1 MAKKPAVVNDEREEE
16 DDEPS
21 AELSAA
27 GKKKVL
33 SRKSN
38 IANSAG
44 VHDQLLDIFNA
55 VEQGFR
61 DQSHRSNDQL
71 DFWDIYNCNLT
82 SQQFYSGTSQI
93 FVPIV
98 HNAVNARK
106 TRYVNQ
112 IFPRSGRHIEV
123 TSSDDT
129 QPDAVT
135 ALLEHYIRRAKL
147 RTKVMPALMVNGDV
161 EGQYNLYVSWS
172 ETKRNVVWRDEEQ
185 PKFEDTDE
193 PNTVAEPVLNILEA
207 EIKEGFPLVEVIADA
222 DLLVLPQTADSLE
235 EAIASGGSVSLIR
248 RWGKGDVRR
257 MMREGWITKAAGREL
272 LAGIASMS
280 SMKPEDVNKAAKMVD
295 AAGIMRPDIN
305 GPTYAQIY
313 ETFSMVE
320 IGDDWRLCRA
330 FYGGEQRILG
340 AQRNPLWS
348 DKLPILSA
356 PVNKIQGAFKG
367 ISMIKPCATIQYA
380 ANDAVNE
387 AWDSAAYALMPIIMT
402 DPLKNPRIGSMVLS
416 LAAVW
421 ECDPQST
428 QFAEFPQLWQHGF
441 EMVSACKAEVQ
452 QTLSV
457 SPAAIAQG
465 QQGRLG
471 GAKPTQAEVAQS
483 QQVDILTTADAVTIV
498 EESILTPLLA
508 LFLEFDHQYRDREL
522 TVRSY
527 GQMGQKANMQEIPPV
542 QMDKRYVF
550 TWSGVEQAKNAQQ
563 IQQQIAMMNVLRGIP
578 PEQMKGYQINLV
590 PVIQNAVESAF
601 GPQIAPLVFVS
612 PADQA
617 PVPVMEENQLLSAGF
632 DVPVHPMD
640 DDLQHIQAH
649 MLLLQPQQG
658 ATGGTPNKK
667 KIQQHIM
674 LHVQQKAQKEQAAL
688 QAQQQAVMGAA
699 GGPPGAP
706 ALGAPPGGQPGMGPG
721 APGVPGGAGPGVAG
735 TPRQGAMPGQ
745 ATGGQG
751 PPGMI
756 HHDQLSDPSVMPRM
770 KVA

>member
-1 MAKKPAVVNDEREEE
+1 MAKSPAEVDEKLGE
-16 DDEPS
+16 DDDDT
-21 AELSAA
+21 ELDAA
-27 GKKKVL
+27 GKKAVE
-33 SRKSN
+33 SRKDN
-38 IANSAG
+38 LVNKAG
-44 VHDQLLDIFNA
+44 VNEQLLDLFA
-55 VEQGFR
+55 DVTQGFQ
-61 DQSHRSNDQL
+61 DQLHRSNDQM
-71 DFWDIYNCNLT
+71 DFWDIYNCQLT

-112 IFPRSGRHIEV
+112 MFPRSGRHIEV
-123 TSSDDT
+123 TSDDGT

-135 ALLEHYIRRAKL
+135 ALLEHYIRKAKL

-161 EGQYNLYVSWS
+161 EGQYSLYVSWS
-172 ETKRNVVWRDEEQ
+172 ETKRNVTWRDEDQ
-185 PKFEDTDE
+185 PEFEDTGE
-193 PNTVAEPVLNILEA
+193 PNTVAEPVLSIQQE
-207 EIKEGFPLVEVIADA
+207 EVKEGFPLVEVIADA
-222 DLLVLPQTADSLE
+222 DLLVLPTTADSTT
-235 EAIASGGSVSLIR
+235 EAIASGGSVSIIR
-248 RWGKGDVRR
+248 RWGKGDIRR
-257 MMREGWITKAAGREL
+257 MMRERWISKKAGREL
-272 LAGIASMS
+272 IAGITSLS
-280 SMKPEDVNKAAKMVD
+280 SRDPQHVDKSAKMVD
-295 AAGIMRPDIN
+295 AAGIMRPDMN
-305 GPTYAQIY
+305 GPAYAQVY
-313 ETFSMVE
+313 ETFSTLFVGGKW
-320 IGDDWRLCRA
+320 ILCRA
-330 FYGGEQRILG
+330 FYGGEQNLLG
-340 AQRNPLWS
+340 AHRNPLWS
-348 DKLPILSA
+348 DRLPIISA
-356 PVNKIQGAFKG
+356 PVNKLQGVFKG
-367 ISMIKPCATIQYA
+367 ISMIKPCATMQYA

-402 DPLKNPRIGSMVLS
+402 DPSKNPRIGSMVLS

-498 EESILTPLLA
+498 EEEMLSPLLA
-508 LFLEFDHQYRDREL
+508 LFLEFDHQYRDRKL

-527 GQMGQKANMQEIPPV
+527 GQMGQKANMQEIPPI

-550 TWSGVEQAKNAQQ
+550 TWSGVEQAKNAQM

-601 GPQIAPLVFVS
+601 GPQLGPLVFVS
-612 PADQA
+612 PQDQA
-617 PVPVMEENQLLSAGF
+617 PVPAMTENELLAAGF
-632 DVPVHPMD
+632 DVPTHPQD
-640 DDLQHIQAH
+640 DDAMHIQAH
-649 MLLLQPQQG
+649 MTLLQPQAG
-658 ATGGTPNKK
+658 ATGGISNKK

-674 LHVQQKAQKEQAAL
+674 LHVQQQAQKQAAAL
-688 QAQQQAVMGAA
+688 QAQQAAVMGAA
-699 GGPPGAP
+699 GGPPGLGGPP
-706 ALGAPPGGQPGMGPG
+706 AAAGQPGMVPG
-721 APGVPGGAGPGVAG
+721 AVGVPGGAGPGVAG
-735 TPRQGAMPGQ
+735 TPRQGAQPGQ

-756 HHDQLSDPSVMPRM
+756 HQDQMSDPSVMPRL
-770 KVA
+770 KAV

>member
-1 MAKKPAVVNDEREEE
+1 VAKKPATEREE
-16 DDEPS
+16 DDEEDDDV
-21 AELSAA
+21 ELDPKSEKKVSDRKADISGAA
-27 GKKKVL
+27 GVK
-33 SRKSN
+33 
-38 IANSAG
+38 
-44 VHDQLLDIFNA
+44 DQLLDIFHD

-61 DQSHRSNDQL
+61 DQIKRSNDQL
-71 DFWDIYNCNLT
+71 DYWDIYNCNLT

-93 FVPIV
+93 YVPIV

-123 TSSDDT
+123 TSDDGT
-129 QPDAVT
+129 QPDGVT
-135 ALLEHYIRRAKL
+135 ALLEHYIRKAKL
-147 RTKVMPALMVNGDV
+147 RTKVMPPLMVNGDV

-172 ETKRNVVWRDEEQ
+172 ETKRNVVWRSEETPEDEEG
-185 PKFEDTDE
+185 DA
-193 PNTVAEPVLNILEA
+193 PNMAMEPVQTINEE
-207 EIKEGFPLVEVIADA
+207 EIKEGFPLVEVVADS
-222 DLLVLPQTADSLE
+222 DLLVLPQTSDSLE
-235 EAIASGGSVSLIR
+235 EAISSGGSVTLIR

-257 MMREGWITKAAGREL
+257 MMREGWIKKSMGRDL
-272 LAGIASMS
+272 LRGIASMS
-280 SMKPEDVNKAAKMVD
+280 AMRPEDVNKPAKMVD
-295 AAGIMRPDIN
+295 DAGIMRPDLN
-305 GPTYAQIY
+305 GPTYAQVY
-313 ETFSMVE
+313 ETFTRIEVAGE
-320 IGDDWRLCRA
+320 WRLIRA
-330 FYGGEQRILG
+330 FYGGEENILG

-348 DKLPILSA
+348 DKVPILSA

-367 ISMIKPCATIQYA
+367 VSMIKPCATMQYA

-402 DPLKNPRIGSMVLS
+402 DPTTNPRIGSMVLS

-421 ECDPQST
+421 ECDPRTT

-508 LFLEFDHQYRDREL
+508 LFLEFDHQYRNREL

-527 GQMGQKANMQEIPPV
+527 GQMGQRANMQEIPPI

-578 PEQMKGYQINLV
+578 PQQMGGYQIDLV

-601 GPQIAPLVFVS
+601 GPQLAPLVFKS
-612 PADQA
+612 PADMA
-617 PVPVMEENQLLSAGF
+617 PVPVFEENQLLVEGF
-632 DVPVHPMD
+632 EVPVHPMD
-640 DDLQHIQAH
+640 DDMAHITSH
-649 MLLLQPQQG
+649 MALLQPAEG
-658 ATGGTPNKK
+658 ATGGIPNKK

-674 LHVQQKAQKEQAAL
+674 QHVQQKAQKEAAAM
-688 QAQQQAVMGAA
+688 QAQQQAIMGAA
-699 GGPPGAP
+699 GGPPGA
-706 ALGAPPGGQPGMGPG
+706 GAAPNGAPGGQPGMVPG
-721 APGVPGGAGPGVAG
+721 APGMPGGAGPGVAG

-751 PPGMI
+751 PPGSI
-756 HHDQLSDPSVMPRM
+756 HHDQLSDPGVMPRL
-770 KVA
+770 KAV